1 MSFSVDQ
8 IFHCKV
14 AEVRNQFGRC
24 ARRRPRHS
32 SSKACRPRRSEGNRI
47 TTIDR
52 SGRRVTTAHG
62 INLFRKDSLGRVPEQ
77 CVCSKC
83 GKNREL
89 IGYETSEQL
98 ESKNC
103 RSKVLVRLVQS
114 QFAGPGGS
122 VPHFDQ
128 HFNSPWNT
136 LLDGRSSATC
146 KPHDR

>member
-1 MSFSVDQ
+1 MDNQ
-8 IFHCKV
+8 IPGNSY
-14 AEVRNQFGRC
+14 RILDT
-24 ARRRPRHS
+24 RPRHS
-32 SSKACRPRRSEGNRI
+32 SGKACRPGRSEGNRI

-77 CVCSKC
+77 CVCSQC

-103 RSKVLVRLVQS
+103 RSKVLVRLVS
-114 QFAGPGGS
+114 KPIC
-122 VPHFDQ
+122 
-128 HFNSPWNT
+128 
-136 LLDGRSSATC
+136 RSWRFCATF
-146 KPHDR
+146 

>member
-1 MSFSVDQ
+1 MDNQ
-8 IFHCKV
+8 IPGNPY
-14 AEVRNQFGRC
+14 RILDT
-24 ARRRPRHS
+24 RPRHS
-32 SSKACRPRRSEGNRI
+32 SGKACRPRRSEGNRI

-62 INLFRKDSLGRVPEQ
+62 INLFRKRFPRQGARAVCPLPVRKEQ
-77 CVCSKC
+77 RADWLRDQRAT
-83 GKNREL
+83 G
-89 IGYETSEQL
+89 
-98 ESKNC
+98 SKNC
-103 RSKVLVRLVQS
+103 RSKVLVRPVQS

-136 LLDGRSSATC
+136 LLGGRSSATC